1 MSQQAPTSE
10 LSGWRRS
17 PFTAAGSTYD
27 CYEKGSGPGVV
38 VLPEIPGMTP
48 SVLGFCDHLVDNGF
62 TVLVISAFGTP
73 GAPENP
79 LTALPVMA
87 KACVSAEF
95 RAFALN
101 AKRPFTDYLRA
112 VARDLAARTPGPG
125 VGVIGM
131 CFTGG
136 FALAA
141 AVDDVVLAP
150 VASQPSLPLPLGAR
164 RKADPGMSAAELSR
178 IAARTV
184 ESGLCLMGL
193 RFSRDVLSPGERFRT
208 LTERLG
214 EAFRVVELDSGRG
227 NAEGYQWNAHSV
239 LTREVREGNS
249 AMTARDDVVAFL
261 HERLG
266 GGAS

>member
-1 MSQQAPTSE
+1 MTAGAPETD
-10 LSGWRRS
+10 LTGWRRA

-27 CYEKGSGPGVV
+27 CFEKGSGPGVV

-48 SVLGFCDHLVDNGF
+48 SVLGFADHLVDNGF
-62 TVLVISAFGTP
+62 TVLIVSAFGTP
-73 GAPENP
+73 GAPES
-79 LTALPVMA
+79 TRTGLPVAA

-95 RAFALN
+95 RAFATN
-101 AKRPFTDYLRA
+101 AKRPFSDYLRA
-112 VARDLAARTPGPG
+112 VARDLNERTPGPG

-141 AVDDVVLAP
+141 AVDEVVLAP
-150 VASQPSLPLPLGAR
+150 VGSQPSLPLPLGAR
-164 RKADPGMSAAELSR
+164 RKADPGMSEAELSR

-193 RFSRDVLSPGERFRT
+193 RFSADRLVPGERFRT
-208 LTERLG
+208 LTDRLG
-214 EAFRVVELDSGRG
+214 EAFRVVELDSRPG
-227 NAEGYQWNAHSV
+227 NADGFKSNAHSV
-239 LTREVREGNS
+239 LTREVREGNA
-249 AMTARDDVVAFL
+249 AMAARDQVVAFL

-266 GGAS
+266 